1 MLKTAIVHDWLTGM
15 RGGEKVL
22 EALCELFPDA
32 DLFTLLHIPG
42 AVSGTIEK
50 RRIKTSFIQRL
61 PFAKKRYRLYLPL
74 FPLAVEGFDLKGYDL
89 VISSSHCAAKGVIPG
104 PNALH
109 ISYIHSPM
117 RYVWDMYGE
126 YFGKT
131 RGLSGLLIRLFAHY
145 LRLWDSS
152 SSRRVDFFVANSN
165 HVAKRIMRYYRRDS
179 SVIYPPVDVSRF
191 SIAERAPGDYYLI
204 VSAFAP
210 YKRLDI
216 AVEAFNTLGKRLL
229 IAGTGQE
236 EKRLKAMAGKNIEF
250 LGWKSDT
257 EVAELYRNCRAL
269 VFPGE
274 EDFGITPVEAM
285 ACGRPVIA
293 YGRGGALE
301 TVKGLNA
308 PEGAGDNPTGFFFYE
323 QTAEA
328 LKDAVEGF
336 EANMR
341 AFDPS
346 SIRQAAIMFDKGAFK
361 EKIGKFIFDR
371 CAEAGVR

>member
-1 MLKTAIVHDWLTGM
+1 MRTAIVHDWLTGM

-50 RRIKTSFIQRL
+50 RRIQTSFIQRL
-61 PFAKKRYRLYLPL
+61 PLAKKRYRLYLPL

-126 YFGKT
+126 YFGNT
-131 RGLSGLLIRLFAHY
+131 RGLSSLLIRLFAHY

-165 HVAKRIMRYYRRDS
+165 HVSKRIMRCYRRDS

-191 SIAERAPGDYYLI
+191 SIAERAPADYYLI

-210 YKRLDI
+210 YKRLNI
-216 AVEAFNTLGKRLL
+216 AVEAFNALGTRLL

-293 YGRGGALE
+293 YGKGGALE
-301 TVKGLNA
+301 TVRGLDA
-308 PEGAGDNPTGFFFYE
+308 PEGNGGRPTGIFFYE

-328 LKDAVEGF
+328 LKVAVESF

-346 SIRQAAIMFDKGAFK
+346 SIRQAAMAFDKGVFK
-361 EKIGKFIFDR
+361 DKIGKFILDR

>member
-1 MLKTAIVHDWLTGM
+1 MRTAIVHDWLTGM

-42 AVSGTIEK
+42 AVSGLIEK
-50 RRIKTSFIQRL
+50 RRITTSFIQRL
-61 PFAKKRYRLYLPL
+61 PLAKKRYRLYLPL

-126 YFGKT
+126 YFGKA

-152 SSRRVDFFVANSN
+152 SSCRVDFFVANSN
-165 HVAKRIMRYYRRDS
+165 HVSKRIMRYYRRDS

-191 SIAERAPGDYYLI
+191 SIAEQATADYYLI

-216 AVEAFNTLGKRLL
+216 AVEAFNALGKRLL

-257 EVAELYRNCRAL
+257 EVAKLYRNCRAL

-293 YGRGGALE
+293 YGKGGALE
-301 TVKGLNA
+301 TVRGLNA
-308 PEGAGDNPTGFFFYE
+308 PEGRGNSPTGVFFYE

-328 LKDAVEGF
+328 LKDAVESF

-346 SIRQAAIMFDKGAFK
+346 SIRQSAMAFDKGVFK
-361 EKIGKFIFDR
+361 EKIGKFILDR

>member
-1 MLKTAIVHDWLTGM
+1 M

-50 RRIKTSFIQRL
+50 RRIKTSFIQSL
-61 PFAKKRYRLYLPL
+61 PLAKKRYRYYLPL

-104 PNALH
+104 PDALH

-126 YFGKT
+126 YFGKA
-131 RGLSGLLIRLFAHY
+131 RGLSGLLIRLSAHY

-152 SSRRVDFFVANSN
+152 STSRVDFFVANSN

-191 SIAERAPGDYYLI
+191 SIAGRAPGDYYLI

-216 AVEAFNTLGKRLL
+216 AVEAFNMLGKRLI

-250 LGWKSDT
+250 LGWKGDT

-269 VFPGE
+269 VFPGT

-293 YGRGGALE
+293 HGKGGALE
-301 TVKGLNA
+301 TVRGLNA
-308 PEGAGDNPTGFFFYE
+308 PEGAGNNPTGIFFYE
-323 QTAEA
+323 QTARA
-328 LKDAVEGF
+328 LKDAVEAF
-336 EANMR
+336 EAHMR
-341 AFDPS
+341 AFDPRL
-346 SIRQAAIMFDKGAFK
+346 IRQSAMAFDKAVFK
-361 EKIGKFIFDR
+361 ENIGKFILDR
-371 CAEAGVR
+371 RAEAGVRRYA

>member
-1 MLKTAIVHDWLTGM
+1 
-15 RGGEKVL
+15 
-22 EALCELFPDA
+22 
-32 DLFTLLHIPG
+32 
-42 AVSGTIEK
+42 
-50 RRIKTSFIQRL
+50 
-61 PFAKKRYRLYLPL
+61 
-74 FPLAVEGFDLKGYDL
+74 
-89 VISSSHCAAKGVIPG
+89 
-104 PNALH
+104 
-109 ISYIHSPM
+109 
-117 RYVWDMYGE
+117 
-126 YFGKT
+126 
-131 RGLSGLLIRLFAHY
+131 
-145 LRLWDSS
+145 
-152 SSRRVDFFVANSN
+152 
-165 HVAKRIMRYYRRDS
+165 MRYYRRDS

-191 SIAERAPGDYYLI
+191 SIAEQATGDYYLI

-216 AVEAFNTLGKRLL
+216 AVEAFNMLGKRLL

-236 EKRLKAMAGKNIEF
+236 EKRLKAMANKNIEF

-293 YGRGGALE
+293 YGKGGALE

-308 PEGAGDNPTGFFFYE
+308 PEGAGNNPTGVFFYE

-328 LKDAVEGF
+328 LKEAVNVV

-346 SIRQAAIMFDKGAFK
+346 SIRQAAMAFDKGSFK
-361 EKIGKFIFDR
+361 ENRKIHLR
-371 CAEAGVR
+371 QVR

>member
-1 MLKTAIVHDWLTGM
+1 MKAAIVHDWLTGM

-22 EALCELFPDA
+22 DALCELYPDA
-32 DLFTLLHIPG
+32 DLFTLLHVPG
-42 AVSGTIEK
+42 SVSGTIEK
-50 RRIKTSFIQRL
+50 RRIHTSFIQRL
-61 PFAKKRYRLYLPL
+61 PFAERRYRHYLPL
-74 FPLAVEGFDLKGYDL
+74 FPLAIEGFDLKGYDL
-89 VISSSHCAAKGVIPG
+89 VISSSHCAAKGVIPAPG
-104 PNALH
+104 ALH

-126 YFGKT
+126 YFGKAG
-131 RGLSGLLIRLFAHY
+131 GLSGLLIRLSAHY

-152 SSRRVDFFVANSN
+152 SSSRVDFFVANSN
-165 HVAKRIMRYYRRDS
+165 HVAKRITRYYRRDS

-191 SIAERAPGDYYLI
+191 SVSGRAPGDYYLI

-216 AVEAFNTLGKRLL
+216 AVQAFNTLGKRLL

-250 LGWKSDT
+250 LGWKSDA
-257 EVAELYRNCRAL
+257 ELAELYRGCRAL

-285 ACGRPVIA
+285 ASGRPVIA

-301 TVKGLNA
+301 TVRGLNA
-308 PEGAGDNPTGFFFYE
+308 PQGAGGDPTGIFFYE
-323 QTAEA
+323 QTPRSLA
-328 LKDAVEGF
+328 DAVEAF
-336 EANMR
+336 EADMR
-341 AFDPS
+341 AFDPRL
-346 SIRQAAIMFDKGAFK
+346 IRQAAMAFDKGRFK
-361 EKIGKFIFDR
+361 ENIGKFILDR